1 MTHLEIF
8 QDLIAKTQS
17 YKPEKRKGI
26 FNISEL
32 CFLLA
37 SLQVTKETLDQ
48 IHFEEHKEEFKTLF
62 EDYYPRALLKH
73 GQYLAQLNRV
83 LDHFKPQNPSPYK
96 KFTQAVFLTAKY
108 FSHYDSFEAF
118 RKEVYLTCVDEDST
132 LEYLKNFRK
141 ESKLSSM
148 YFVKTCMFFETAGF
162 FDIPI
167 PSKKAK
173 EYLLPKMEIED
184 ENEKLYKRMLHLAK
198 SNKITCHELNKRIEL
213 LPC

>member
-1 MTHLEIF
+1 
-8 QDLIAKTQS
+8 
-17 YKPEKRKGI
+17 
-26 FNISEL
+26 
-32 CFLLA
+32 
-37 SLQVTKETLDQ
+37 
-48 IHFEEHKEEFKTLF
+48 
-62 EDYYPRALLKH
+62 
-73 GQYLAQLNRV
+73 
-83 LDHFKPQNPSPYK
+83 
-96 KFTQAVFLTAKY
+96 
-108 FSHYDSFEAF
+108 
-118 RKEVYLTCVDEDST
+118 VDEDST